1 MPGDAELVKHLI
13 EEQRSLFELVCSFNF
28 NVAEYVHTSQ
38 LEGIIAKDLLDLIS
52 KRQGLHGD
60 VAKVL
65 LSHFG
70 LEASPCFD
78 FTSPRRRLA
87 LVGEVTLQK
96 LYFYVGAALFH
107 ERITRIISK
116 EELNKLRE
124 NLGKNVYFFAIKRA
138 PFLVA
143 DKPKLAALEAPT
155 KDVFVDII
163 RAAEECFSCCFS
175 GDPESVT
182 RRFALKFPKKLT
194 WHFDKNY
201 SNEERE
207 AAWAFVHRIL
217 IKEVGPTWK
226 SCFI

>member
-1 MPGDAELVKHLI
+1 MPGDAELVKNLI
-13 EEQRSLFELVCSFNF
+13 EEQRPLFELVCEFNF
-28 NVAEYVHTSQ
+28 NLAEYVHPSQ
-38 LEGIIAKDLLDLIS
+38 LEGVIAKDLLDLVS
-52 KRQGLHGD
+52 KKEMVRKD

-70 LEASPCFD
+70 LSSSPCFD

-87 LVGEVTLQK
+87 LVNEVTLQK
-96 LYFYVGAALFH
+96 LYFYVGAALLH

-116 EELNKLRE
+116 EELEKLRE
-124 NLGKNVYFFAIKRA
+124 DLGKNVYFFAIKRA

-143 DKPKLAALEAPT
+143 DKPKLKSLETPT
-155 KDVFVDII
+155 KEVFVDLI

-182 RRFALKFPKKLT
+182 RRFSLKFPKKLT
-194 WHFDKNY
+194 WHFDKKH
-201 SNEERE
+201 SDEERE

-217 IKEVGPTWK
+217 IKEVGPAWK
-226 SCFI
+226 TCFT